1 MINARV
7 GLVRNSSIATAD
19 FNMAR
24 INFKGLCSQVLSDGL
39 QDTYLNFKDDYIPI
53 SLIQTLN
60 LEQDE
65 MLC

>member
-24 INFKGLCSQVLSDGL
+24 INFKSLSGQVLSDGS
-39 QDTYLNFKDDYIPI
+39 QDIYLNFKGA
-53 SLIQTLN
+53 
-60 LEQDE
+60 
-65 MLC
+65 